1 MNSHNDQLHT
11 PIFVKL
17 APDMPLPDD
26 VPVFHL
32 LTRDGLFLCRNHPF
46 FRSSVRV
53 EQFPSELAAHQP
65 FLKMRYPK
73 LPRKLVEQVVG
84 FFAIVG
90 RRHSSEAAVL
100 LAWDKTAETVVPIVP
115 EQVGLVGRGWHGDL
129 FPMELQYE
137 IPPLPPNLTLIG
149 DMHSH
154 VDGPAYASSMDKAD
168 EEFRAGLHI
177 VVGRIRYEPPEFH
190 CEVTV
195 DGVRFAIKDLDTIFS
210 DYQRRRE
217 REVPPEW
224 LDKLTVKSWSSSAA
238 TYVIQPAR
246 RLGPEIQDAVIVD
259 KPESVATN
267 GDKHG
272 DEVATMTAPL
282 IVPRRADS
290 TTEAKP

>member
-1 MNSHNDQLHT
+1 MNSHNDKLHT

-17 APDMPLPDD
+17 APDMPLADD
-26 VPVFHL
+26 VAVFHL

-73 LPRKLVEQVVG
+73 LPRKLVEQIVG

-90 RRHSSEAAVL
+90 RRYASEAAVL

-115 EQVGLVGRGWHGDL
+115 EQIGLVGQGWYGDP

-168 EEFRAGLHI
+168 EEHRAGLHI
-177 VVGRIRYEPPEFH
+177 VVGRIRFEPPEFH

-195 DGVRFAIKDLDTIFS
+195 DGARFAIKDLGMIIAG
-210 DYQRRRE
+210 YQRRRE

-238 TYVIQPAR
+238 SYVYQPAR
-246 RLGPEIQDAVIVD
+246 RSDPEIQDAVIAD
-259 KPESVATN
+259 KPGRAATN
-267 GDKHG
+267 GEEHSAQI
-272 DEVATMTAPL
+272 ATMTAPL
-282 IVPRRADS
+282 AVPQRIDP
-290 TTEAKP
+290 TIQDKP

>member
-1 MNSHNDQLHT
+1 MNSHNDHVHT
-11 PIFVKL
+11 PIFIKSDANL
-17 APDMPLPDD
+17 PLPDG

-53 EQFPSELAAHQP
+53 EQFPSELAPHQP

-90 RRHSSEAAVL
+90 RRYASEAAVL
-100 LAWDKTAETVVPIVP
+100 LAWDKSTETVVAIVP
-115 EQVGLVGRGWHGDL
+115 EQIGLVGGGWYGDP

-168 EEFRAGLHI
+168 EEYRAGLHI
-177 VVGRIRYEPPEFH
+177 VVGRIRHEPPEFH

-195 DGVRFAIKDLDTIFS
+195 DGARFTIPDLDTVIAG
-210 DYQRRRE
+210 YQRRRE

-238 TYVIQPAR
+238 SYVVQAPR
-246 RLGPEIQDAVIVD
+246 QSSPEIHDAAVVD
-259 KPESVATN
+259 KPGRETLNGNAQSDVVATL
-267 GDKHG
+267 
-272 DEVATMTAPL
+272 TAPL
-282 IVPRRADS
+282 KVPERTESS
-290 TTEAKP
+290 TQDKP

>member
-1 MNSHNDQLHT
+1 MNSHNDKLHT

-90 RRHSSEAAVL
+90 RHHASEAAVL
-100 LAWDKTAETVVPIVP
+100 LAWDKTAETVVAIVP
-115 EQVGLVGRGWHGDL
+115 EQIGLVGCGWYGDP

-168 EEFRAGLHI
+168 EEYRAGLHI

-195 DGVRFAIKDLDTIFS
+195 DGVRFAIKDLGTIMAG
-210 DYQRRRE
+210 YQRRRE

-224 LDKLTVKSWSSSAA
+224 LDRLTVKSWSSSAA
-238 TYVIQPAR
+238 TYISQPTR
-246 RLGPEIQDAVIVD
+246 RSDGEIHEAVIVS
-259 KPESVATN
+259 KPERATAN
-267 GDKHG
+267 GEKRS
-272 DEVATMTAPL
+272 DEVATMAAPL
-282 IVPRRADS
+282 AVPER
-290 TTEAKP
+290 TKPTIQDKP

>member
-1 MNSHNDQLHT
+1 LHT
-11 PIFVKL
+11 PILVKL
-17 APDMPLPDD
+17 ADDMPLPDD
-26 VPVFHL
+26 APVFHL

-90 RRHSSEAAVL
+90 RRYASEAAVL
-100 LAWDKTAETVVPIVP
+100 LAWDKTAETVVAIVP
-115 EQVGLVGRGWHGDL
+115 EQIGLVGGGWYGDP

-168 EEFRAGLHI
+168 EEYRAGLHI

-195 DGVRFAIKDLDTIFS
+195 DGVRFAIKDLGTIMAG
-210 DYQRRRE
+210 YQRRRE

-224 LDKLTVKSWSSSAA
+224 LDRLTVKSWSSSSA
-238 TYVIQPAR
+238 TYVTQPAQR
-246 RLGPEIQDAVIVD
+246 PSLQIQEAGIVD
-259 KPESVATN
+259 KPLREAAN
-267 GDKHG
+267 GEKHS
-272 DEVATMTAPL
+272 DEIATMTAPL
-282 IVPRRADS
+282 KVPGGTDS
-290 TTEAKP
+290 TTQVKP